1 MTDIVDKSV
10 FAPIPLIEVGAKVK
24 GGLDGPTN
32 VPLIA
37 LADRTLWLKDK
48 IEANKGINGGV
59 YIVDIT
65 PQNVANNVGTKVLN
79 EDEVSLME
87 CLSTT
92 ADIKVK
98 VLALSG
104 HTKYRPTVTVN
115 GVAVSLVAK
124 PDAPLFEGTVN
135 ITRPADGM
143 IKATHED
150 GATWVT
156 EVKMDAAPILSSATF
171 KTAYPVGQTEAKAGD
186 TFSVGFVANGPVVG
200 YEIDNFGALE
210 ASAGT
215 FVAASTGTITGR
227 VVADRGTSTQTL
239 GFRIRVQKATGA
251 WSAWYTSTAGGA
263 VDLTHTI
270 KLNNLYPTITFGAI
284 TYPAGQSGLKGVEA
298 ATVNH
303 TIINQDTV
311 TYSSTELTIASPS
324 VYAAAKSVSRL
335 AGTYNISV
343 KNFNVSA
350 KRAANGA
357 VTTDGVVVAI
367 ADTIP
372 TITVST
378 PAARLRSGGNAGTVA
393 QEHNISITA
402 SQALEEAPTL
412 NAPEGTWV
420 EASWTGNAAKTVW
433 TRKLRVHDDNA
444 KGTFSWNSLSAKS
457 KSGRVVSAITTGPS
471 YVIGGFVFRTLNVP
485 AYPNREAALGTKVV
499 DPSKLRSTN
508 LSKGPTGSLNFTY
521 QGSLV
526 AGVNKFSI
534 TGPTGV
540 FNAGGTLWYNND
552 AANATSNTA
561 GTMMVE
567 VEEVV

>member
-10 FAPIPLIEVGAKVK
+10 FAPVPLIDVGERVK
-24 GGLDGPTN
+24 GGLDGAAN
-32 VPLIA
+32 KAAII
-37 LADRTLWLKDK
+37 LADRTLYLKDQ

-59 YIVDIT
+59 FIVDIT
-65 PQNVANNVGTKVLN
+65 PQNVADNVGTKVYN
-79 EDEVSLME
+79 VDETSLTE

-92 ADIKVK
+92 ANIKVK

-135 ITRPADGM
+135 ITRPTDGI
-143 IKATHED
+143 IKAIHED
-150 GATWVT
+150 GATWST
-156 EVKMDAAPILSSATF
+156 EVKMDAAPVLTSATF
-171 KTAYPVGQTEAKAGD
+171 KTAYPAGQTEAKAGD
-186 TFSVGFVANGPVVG
+186 TFSVGFVSNGPVVA

-215 FVAASTGTITGR
+215 FASTSAGTITGR
-227 VVADRGTSTQTL
+227 VVADRGTSQQAL

-251 WSAWYTSTAGGA
+251 WSAWYNSTVAGV
-263 VDLTHTI
+263 VDLLNTI
-270 KLNNLYPTITFGAI
+270 KLNNLYPTITFGAV

-303 TIINQDTV
+303 TIINHDTV
-311 TYSSTELTIASPS
+311 TYTSTELTIGSPA
-324 VYAAAKSVSRL
+324 VYAPAKGVSRL

-343 KNFNVSA
+343 KNFTVAA
-350 KRAANGA
+350 KRTANGA
-357 VTTDGVVVAI
+357 VTTDGTIVAI
-367 ADTIP
+367 ADATP

-378 PAARLRSGGNAGTVA
+378 PAARLRSGGNSGTVA
-393 QEHNISITA
+393 QEHVISITA
-402 SQALEEAPTL
+402 NQALEEAPTL

-420 EASWTGNAAKTVW
+420 EASWTGNPAKTVW

-457 KSGRVVSAITTGPS
+457 KSGRVITAITAGPS
-471 YVIGGFVFRTLNVP
+471 YVIGGFVFRTLNVA

-540 FNAGGTLWYNND
+540 FNAAGTLWYNND